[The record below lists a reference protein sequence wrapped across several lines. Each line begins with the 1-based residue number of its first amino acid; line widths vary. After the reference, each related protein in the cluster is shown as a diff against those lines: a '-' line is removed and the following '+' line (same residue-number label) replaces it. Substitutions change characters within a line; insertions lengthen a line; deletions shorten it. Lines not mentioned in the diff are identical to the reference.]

1 VISGTVVARRRVAP
15 QWERTGKGEISLKHV
30 RIHTKLMLALVAL
43 VTLAIPAAAEAA
55 TRGKGAPKVTVMT
68 RNLFLGADLTPAI
81 EAASIPAA
89 IDGAGTVWNE
99 LQSTKFPERAAPLA
113 REIKRSKADLVGLQ
127 EVALW
132 RKQVPSDGGA
142 PPLSPIAGA
151 QPASDVEFDF
161 LALLR
166 AELRKI
172 GANYRVVV
180 VQDEFGGELPADAD
194 HSDATGT
201 GPLATLGADFDASLT
216 MRDVIL
222 ARKGTKVK
230 LGETSKGHFE
240 TRYEPNV
247 GGIVIPVDRGWVSV
261 EAKIRGRSG
270 KRGNKPRYSRF
281 RFVDTHLE
289 AFGDPTIREAQAKEL
304 RAGPL
309 DTSKQVI
316 LVGDLNSGIERH
328 NEPERPGDDLAFRAL
343 VEFGMK
349 DNGAIQSCCYDS
361 LFDPTAV
368 FDHTVDHV
376 LTKPGLRKIRAY
388 VTGNDA
394 SERTASGLWPSD
406 HGGVVSRL
414 QLPK

>member
-1 VISGTVVARRRVAP
+1 
-15 QWERTGKGEISLKHV
+15 
-30 RIHTKLMLALVAL
+30 
-43 VTLAIPAAAEAA
+43 
-55 TRGKGAPKVTVMT
+55 
-68 RNLFLGADLTPAI
+68 LFLGADLAPAI
-81 EAASIPAA
+81 EASSIPAA

-132 RKQVPSDGGA
+132 RKQIPSDGGA
-142 PPLSPIAGA
+142 PPLSPIPGA
-151 QPASDVEFDF
+151 QPASDLEFDF
-161 LALLR
+161 LALLQ
-166 AELRKI
+166 AELKKI
-172 GANYRVVV
+172 GARYRVVV
-180 VQDEFGGELPADAD
+180 VQDEFGGELPVDAD

-201 GPLATLGADFDASLT
+201 GPLAGFGADFDASLT

-222 ARKGTKVK
+222 VRKGTKVK
-230 LGETSKGHFE
+230 LGKTSKGHFE

-261 EAKIRGRSG
+261 EAKIRGKSG
-270 KRGNKPRYSRF
+270 KKGKKLRDSRF
-281 RFVDTHLE
+281 RFINTHLE

-304 RAGPL
+304 IAGPL
-309 DTSKQVI
+309 DTKKQVI

-328 NEPERPGDDLAFRAL
+328 NEPEQPGDDLAFRAL
-343 VEFGMK
+343 VEFGMN

-361 LFDPTAV
+361 LFDPNAV

-376 LTKPGLRKIRAY
+376 LTKPGLRTIRAY
-388 VTGNDA
+388 VTGDDA

-414 QLPK
+414 QLWK

>member
-1 VISGTVVARRRVAP
+1 
-15 QWERTGKGEISLKHV
+15 
-30 RIHTKLMLALVAL
+30 MLALVAL
-43 VTLAIPAAAEAA
+43 VALAIPAAAEAGQ
-55 TRGKGAPKVTVMT
+55 RGKGGPKLTVMT
-68 RNLFLGADLTPAI
+68 RNLFLGADLSPAI
-81 EAASIPAA
+81 QAAGIPEA
-89 IDGAGTVWNE
+89 IDGAGTIWNE

-142 PPLSPIAGA
+142 PPLSPIPGA
-151 QPASDVEFDF
+151 QPAGDVEFDF
-161 LALLR
+161 LALLQ
-166 AELRKI
+166 AQLKKV
-172 GANYRVVV
+172 GAKYRVVV
-180 VQDEFGGELPADAD
+180 VQEEFAGELPADLD

-201 GPLATLGADFDASLT
+201 GPLAGFGADIDASLT

-222 ARKGTKVK
+222 VRRGTKVK
-230 LGETSKGHFE
+230 LGRTRKDHFD

-261 EAKIRGRSG
+261 EAKILGQSGRKG
-270 KRGNKPRYSRF
+270 KKPRYSHF
-281 RFVDTHLE
+281 RFINTHLE

-304 RAGPL
+304 IAGPL

-316 LVGDLNSGIERH
+316 LVGDLNSGIARH
-328 NEPERPGDDLAFRAL
+328 NEPEQPGDDLAFRAL
-343 VEFGMK
+343 VDFGMK

-361 LFDPTAV
+361 LFDPNAV

-414 QLPK
+414 QLRK

>member
-1 VISGTVVARRRVAP
+1 
-15 QWERTGKGEISLKHV
+15 
-30 RIHTKLMLALVAL
+30 MLALVA
-43 VTLAIPAAAEAA
+43 VVALATPVAAQAA
-55 TRGKGAPKVTVMT
+55 TNAKGAPKITVMT
-68 RNLFLGADLTPAI
+68 RNLFLGADLSPAI
-81 EAASIPAA
+81 GAADIPSA

-132 RKQVPSDGGA
+132 RKQTPSDGGA
-142 PPLSPIAGA
+142 PPISPIPGA

-166 AELRKI
+166 AQLKRI
-172 GANYRVVV
+172 GARYRVVV
-180 VQDEFGGELPADAD
+180 VQKEFGGELPVDAD

-201 GPLATLGADFDASLT
+201 GPLAGFGADFDVSLT

-222 ARKGTKVK
+222 VRRGTKVK
-230 LGETSKGHFE
+230 LGSTRKGHFK

-261 EAKIRGRSG
+261 EAKINSARPGR
-270 KRGNKPRYSRF
+270 KPRYARF
-281 RFVDTHLE
+281 RFINTHLE

-304 RAGPL
+304 VAGPL

-316 LVGDLNSGIERH
+316 LVGDLNSGIARH

-343 VEFGMK
+343 ADFGMK

-361 LFDPTAV
+361 LFDPNAV

-376 LTKPGLRKIRAY
+376 LTKPGLRRIRAY
-388 VTGNDA
+388 VTGHDP

-414 QLPK
+414 RLRR